1 MIVVDSPA
9 SAAGAVSEPV
19 SSNPTSSAAHV
30 VGVDDAVFLAT
41 YFVAPIVHDVFF
53 TAWANVPELSA
64 N

>member
-9 SAAGAVSEPV
+9 SAAGALSVPV
-19 SSNPTSSAAHV
+19 SSNPTSLAAH

-53 TAWANVPELSA
+53 TSWARLPELEA